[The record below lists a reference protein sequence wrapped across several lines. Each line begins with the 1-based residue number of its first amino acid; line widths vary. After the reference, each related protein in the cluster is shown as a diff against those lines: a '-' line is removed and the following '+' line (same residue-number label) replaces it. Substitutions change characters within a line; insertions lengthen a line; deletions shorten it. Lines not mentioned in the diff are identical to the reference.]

1 MFISNIISK
10 LPAIIYKPGII
21 YKAITTPINKDQH
34 PRSTNINTSSIEPL
48 YTTCSHTQHTATSFS
63 HYRPNLQLWSSL
75 ERWFY
80 WGFPSGNALIILL
93 QSLVIPFMNIEICMN
108 WLYPWQGQLLRR
120 ALYLPHASNSE
131 LVFL

>member
-63 HYRPNLQLWSSL
+63 LSLSLSLSHSLSLSLFPLYELHYSIYFLYSAYTY
-75 ERWFY
+75 FY
-80 WGFPSGNALIILL
+80 LSARVLCFVGPPS
-93 QSLVIPFMNIEICMN
+93 C
-108 WLYPWQGQLLRR
+108 
-120 ALYLPHASNSE
+120 
-131 LVFL
+131 